1 MRDCC
6 GMVSSGSLSSL
17 KAAEG
22 TPGAL
27 FSLPRLQAAITTM
40 TAALSLSLVV
50 LCLTSVLDSGS

>member
-1 MRDCC
+1 
-6 GMVSSGSLSSL
+6 MVSLESLSSL